1 MVSMFVKYC
10 GIRLYVGLSTDE
22 KPMNAT
28 NASRFFEMDTKE
40 IFVFDKENLTWINQN
55 DNPEGEKM
63 VKIYIDDHG
72 NGYKDDKETQFTSMT
87 DVVNF
92 IGENTI
98 MCIYTPDE
106 QYPYFYFP
114 VEYSCSPTFCYLTIA
129 YYDDNSLVGWQIT
142 LYQDLS

>member
-10 GIRLYVGLSTDE
+10 GIRLYVGLSTDD

-63 VKIYIDDHG
+63 VKIYLGED
-72 NGYKDDKETQFTSMT
+72 NYGYKDDKGTPFTSMA
-87 DVVNF
+87 DVVNY
-92 IGENTI
+92 IGENSI

-106 QYPYFYFP
+106 GEPVIYFP
-114 VEYSCSPTFCYLTIA
+114 VEYYCSDRFCYLTIA
-129 YYDDNSLVGWQIT
+129 YYNNNSLEGQMIT
-142 LYQDLS
+142 LFQDLT

>member
-10 GIRLYVGLSTDE
+10 GIHLYVGLSTDD

-63 VKIYIDDHG
+63 VKIYVDNG
-72 NGYKDDKETQFTSMT
+72 CGYKDDKETPFTSME

-92 IGENTI
+92 IGENPI
-98 MCIYTPDE
+98 MCIYTPDDSD
-106 QYPYFYFP
+106 PFIFFP
-114 VEYSCSPTFCYLTIA
+114 VEYFCSRTFCYLTLA
-129 YYDDNSLVGWQIT
+129 YYEDGSLAGWQIT
-142 LYQDLS
+142 LFQDLV